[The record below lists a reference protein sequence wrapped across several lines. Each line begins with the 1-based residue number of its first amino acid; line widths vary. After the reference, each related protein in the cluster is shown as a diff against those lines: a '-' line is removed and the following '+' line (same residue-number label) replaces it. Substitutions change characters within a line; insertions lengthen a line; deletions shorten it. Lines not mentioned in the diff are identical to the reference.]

1 MELAVQIFKKGKDIR
16 ESKAMRH
23 VGGYCLALDL
33 TAVNLQAEAKKAGLP
48 WTVCKGYDGSL
59 PLSSYVDK
67 EMLTDP
73 HDIQF
78 QLHINGELRQT
89 GYTAKMHFKIPQLIS
104 YVSTFFTLN
113 KGDLILTGTPAGAGL
128 LKPKDKLEASII
140 RGEEIIFRSK
150 FHVA

>member
-1 MELAVQIFKKGKDIR
+1 MQIFKKGKNIK
-16 ESKAMRH
+16 EAKAMRH

-33 TAVNLQAEAKKAGLP
+33 TAANLQAEARKAGLP

-67 EMLTDP
+67 EMLLDP
-73 HDIQF
+73 HAIQF
-78 QLHINGELRQT
+78 QLHVNGELRQT
-89 GYTAKMHFKIPQLIS
+89 GNTAEMHYKIPQLIS
-104 YVSTFFTLN
+104 YISTFFTLN
-113 KGDLILTGTPAGAGL
+113 QGDLILTGTPAGAGI

-140 RGEEIIFRSK
+140 REEDLIFRSK